1 MSATSVLGNVRSA
14 LEKETLQSVN
24 KNLLAKC
31 FGYLSSEQRFARLD
45 DTPYRNL
52 SADIFIRKIV
62 QEKKSFI
69 AFKV

>member
-1 MSATSVLGNVRSA
+1 MLGNVRSA

-45 DTPYRNL
+45 DTDTLYRNL
-52 SADIFIRKIV
+52 SADIFIRKKV